1 MDMTGERRIAA
12 PRQTVWQALNDP
24 AVLKASIPG
33 CESLEKLSDT
43 DMKAT
48 AAVKI
53 GPISARFSGAVHLSD
68 LDPPNGYTIGGEGQG
83 GVAGFAKGGAKVRL
97 EDAGSGTLLHYEV
110 HAQVG
115 GKIAQL
121 GARLIDA
128 SAKQMADAFFDRFSR
143 EVAPPPLPSP
153 AAEPHGRTAAG
164 GSTAATAAALGDQPV
179 RAGAARAVRPAAG
192 RLDRRRDLSVHAAA
206 DPRKHAVVA
215 ALPATVADTAKLL
228 ADQGYIADQELAT
241 TVHLSLAMRRP
252 LFLEGEPGTGKTEIA
267 KVLAAGLGRR
277 LVRLQCYDG
286 MDLSAAAYEW
296 DHARQLMA
304 IRLAEAGGQTDPGE
318 LSSDIY
324 TRKYLLARPLLSA
337 IDPDLPP
344 AVLLIDELDRA
355 DEPFEAFLLELLADF
370 QITVPEFGTVRA
382 KTQPAVVITSNRTR
396 EVHDAIRR
404 RCLYHWVDYPDAA
417 RERAILA
424 AKAPDVPAAL
434 SAQVV
439 AFVQRLRGEDLFK
452 LPGVAETID
461 WAQALTYLNQKE
473 LAPAAVDETL
483 GVLLK
488 YQDDI
493 AKVRGA
499 EAARMLA
506 EAQQAAE

>member
-1 MDMTGERRIAA
+1 
-12 PRQTVWQALNDP
+12 
-24 AVLKASIPG
+24 
-33 CESLEKLSDT
+33 
-43 DMKAT
+43 
-48 AAVKI
+48 
-53 GPISARFSGAVHLSD
+53 
-68 LDPPNGYTIGGEGQG
+68 
-83 GVAGFAKGGAKVRL
+83 VA
-97 EDAGSGTLLHYEV
+97 E
-110 HAQVG
+110 
-115 GKIAQL
+115 
-121 GARLIDA
+121 
-128 SAKQMADAFFDRFSR
+128 
-143 EVAPPPLPSP
+143 LPS
-153 AAEPHGRTAAG
+153 
-164 GSTAATAAALGDQPV
+164 
-179 RAGAARAVRPAAG
+179 
-192 RLDRRRDLSVHAAA
+192 
-206 DPRKHAVVA
+206 
-215 ALPATVADTAKLL
+215 TVADTARLL
-228 ADQGYIADQELAT
+228 AEQGYIADLELAT
-241 TVHLSLAMRRP
+241 TVHLALAMRRP

-304 IRLAEAGGQTDPGE
+304 IRLAEAAGQTDPGE
-318 LSSDIY
+318 LASDIY

-382 KTQPAVVITSNRTR
+382 KTMPAVVITSNRTR

-424 AKAPDVPAAL
+424 AKAPDVPAHL
-434 SAQVV
+434 STQVV

-461 WAQALTYLNQKE
+461 WAQALTYLDQKE
-473 LAPAAVDETL
+473 LGPAAVDETL

-493 AKVRGA
+493 AKIRGA
-499 EAARMLA
+499 EAARLLT
-506 EAQQAAE
+506 EARQAAE

>member
-1 MDMTGERRIAA
+1 VA
-12 PRQTVWQALNDP
+12 
-24 AVLKASIPG
+24 
-33 CESLEKLSDT
+33 
-43 DMKAT
+43 
-48 AAVKI
+48 
-53 GPISARFSGAVHLSD
+53 D
-68 LDPPNGYTIGGEGQG
+68 LP
-83 GVAGFAKGGAKVRL
+83 VA
-97 EDAGSGTLLHYEV
+97 
-110 HAQVG
+110 
-115 GKIAQL
+115 
-121 GARLIDA
+121 
-128 SAKQMADAFFDRFSR
+128 
-143 EVAPPPLPSP
+143 
-153 AAEPHGRTAAG
+153 
-164 GSTAATAAALGDQPV
+164 
-179 RAGAARAVRPAAG
+179 
-192 RLDRRRDLSVHAAA
+192 
-206 DPRKHAVVA
+206 
-215 ALPATVADTAKLL
+215 VADTARLL

-267 KVLAAGLGRR
+267 KVLAAGLHRR

-304 IRLAEAGGQTDPGE
+304 IRLAEASGRTDPGE
-318 LSSDIY
+318 LANDIY
-324 TRKYLLARPLLSA
+324 TRNYLLARPLLAA
-337 IDPDLPP
+337 IDPDLQP

-370 QITVPEFGTVRA
+370 QITVPELGTVRA
-382 KTQPAVVITSNRTR
+382 KTLPAVVITSNRTR

-404 RCLYHWVDYPDAA
+404 RCLYHWVDYPDAV

-424 AKAPDVPAAL
+424 AKAPSVPERL

-499 EAARMLA
+499 EAARLVN
-506 EAQQAAE
+506 EVQQAAE